1 VWKLLE
7 WYRPDPAAD
16 ADPFET
22 REKTRKQIS
31 AILLRT
37 AGRNPSALA
46 PLRRQV
52 DRYQDHLLQA
62 ELSHTVKRLLNK
74 PVHQRLIRLQMTFYA
89 IAMAPVAL
97 FGLVHNIVPYMFTKY
112 TPRLVRQE
120 PIRAFA
126 YFGVGFLAFTTA
138 YAGFGFWL
146 WYFAGMTWKWALAY
160 LALLPPA
167 GFAALHYRRNLL
179 VYRDRILVRT
189 FFWNQ
194 EELLRLLRRERREV
208 IHRFREL
215 ETDLRTDPDPN
226 PSAGG
231 AET

>member
-1 VWKLLE
+1 
-7 WYRPDPAAD
+7 
-16 ADPFET
+16 
-22 REKTRKQIS
+22 
-31 AILLRT
+31 
-37 AGRNPSALA
+37 
-46 PLRRQV
+46 
-52 DRYQDHLLQA
+52 
-62 ELSHTVKRLLNK
+62 
-74 PVHQRLIRLQMTFYA
+74 MTFYA